1 MCTTY
6 HFLTFVMVH
15 MKLHSTV
22 VMYFG
27 SYDIGYAIPPPHTRV
42 CTYTPLLRS
51 NAYVSNLPRSLTHYH
66 RCAEHDYGPSE
77 YTGSLNVID
86 NSDKHKVYL
95 LIDVH
100 HFPAQM

>member
-27 SYDIGYAIPPPHTRV
+27 SYDIGYAIPPYTHVRAHTHL
-42 CTYTPLLRS
+42 Y
-51 NAYVSNLPRSLTHYH
+51 
-66 RCAEHDYGPSE
+66 
-77 YTGSLNVID
+77 
-86 NSDKHKVYL
+86 SD
-95 LIDVH
+95 
-100 HFPAQM
+100 PMPM